1 MVESFRA
8 LFESLKRSV
17 LIEHDVLGRVPVG
30 WERSRAL
37 RRADEKLLAELDE
50 NDPEH
55 PDTWLT
61 HESGWSLAVY
71 ETGLVVWEHLELPDP
86 PRHLINVTREKAL
99 DLWLQLASG
108 ELVEIE
114 SEPWQDGYGPRLTE
128 EERDDRAR
136 EVAKTVMEDDRKF
149 YEILGPERS
158 EKPCRTVDCQ
168 RGAIVNSIFCR
179 VHDFENIQ
187 HKPCP
192 FSD

>member
-1 MVESFRA
+1 MTYYVESRWGGS
-8 LFESLKRSV
+8 EDEPS
-17 LIEHDVLGRVPVG
+17 E
-30 WERSRAL
+30 ERMR
-37 RRADEKLLAELDE
+37 ELLAELDE

-61 HESGWSLAVY
+61 HDSGWSLAVF

-99 DLWLQLASG
+99 DLWLQLARG
-108 ELVEIE
+108 HLVEIE
-114 SEPWQDGYGPRLTE
+114 REPWKDGYGPPLSE
-128 EERDDRAR
+128 EEIGERAR
-136 EVAKTVMEDDRKF
+136 EVAKLVMESDRKF

-158 EKPCRTVDCQ
+158 EKPCSTEGCP

-179 VHDFENIQ
+179 VHHFESVL
-187 HKPCP
+187 HKPSP